1 MSRWAAVLKTDK
13 QPAATILRVALG
25 AIMLPHG
32 AQHALG
38 WFGGY
43 GFSGTL
49 NWMSETLGFPAAL
62 AALAIITELIAPI
75 ALILGVGGRF
85 AALGIIG
92 IMAGA
97 TLTHLP
103 NGFFMNWF
111 GSLPAGNEGF
121 EYHLMVMA
129 AALTIVVQGSGALSL
144 DRVLMNKR
152 PRFNKP
158 AFTSL
163 GLMLLAVLLVACS
176 DDQLNGPIG
185 QQPIAA
191 VTIQPDT
198 LTLLVNQTRVLQ
210 ARVIGMDGNVVH
222 DRAVSWTADDQLVAT
237 VSNSGVITAR
247 RPGEVTIT
255 ASTGGKAGSAT
266 LRVVQP
272 APVVARVEVRPGNV
286 VVEVGESRQL
296 SVHLFTA
303 NDTELPAPPVG
314 EVQWSSQNPG
324 AVSVDASGKV
334 TALNAGDVTISAKFA
349 NVTGTARVVVPSFT
363 EYHLINMPIKVREYE
378 LPATPN
384 FRLFRTL
391 LLTASDFRLS
401 TDERAYQQRFSVEVW
416 ETQRFMD
423 GSSITSFVE
432 TVTTDDFGAAGEIA
446 GVGDFVFH
454 SQRNGATFTGRRSGT
469 SFETRQ
475 NVPGAVEEFTLK
487 FIRN

>member
-1 MSRWAAVLKTDK
+1 MSRWTAVLKTDK

-49 NWMSETLGFPAAL
+49 SWMSETLGFPAAL
-62 AALAIITELIAPI
+62 AGLAIITELLAPI
-75 ALILGVGGRF
+75 ALILGIGGRV

-97 TLTHLP
+97 MLTHLP

-111 GSLPAGNEGF
+111 GSLPAGSEGF

-129 AALTIVVQGSGALSL
+129 AALTIVIQGSGAFSL
-144 DRVLMNKR
+144 DRVLLNQA
-152 PRFNKP
+152 PRIRKQ

-163 GLMLLAVLLVACS
+163 GLMLLSLLLIACS
-176 DDQLNGPIG
+176 DEQVNGPVG
-185 QQPIAA
+185 QQPVAA
-191 VTIQPDT
+191 VSIQPDT

-222 DRAVSWTADDQLVAT
+222 DRTVSWTADDQLIAT
-237 VSNSGVITAR
+237 VSSSGVITAR

-255 ASTGGKAGSAT
+255 ASTGGKSGSAT
-266 LRVVQP
+266 LRVIQP
-272 APVVARVEVRPGNV
+272 VPAVARVEVRPGTV
-286 VVEVGESRQL
+286 ALEVGESQQL

-303 NDTELPAPPVG
+303 NNTELPAPPVG
-314 EVQWSSQNPG
+314 EVQWSSSNPG
-324 AVSVDASGKV
+324 SVAVDGSGKV
-334 TALNAGDVTISAKFA
+334 IALTGGDVTISAKFA

-363 EYHLINMPIKVREYE
+363 EYHLIDMPIKVREYE

-423 GSSITSFVE
+423 GSSITSFIE
-432 TVTTDDFGAAGEIA
+432 TVTTDDFGAAGHIA

-469 SFETRQ
+469 SFELEQ
-475 NVPGAVEEFTLK
+475 SVPGGIEEFVLK
-487 FIRN
+487 FIKN